1 MNRAIKNQ
9 FLKMSSVLT
18 NEFIEVVS
26 SQITQGLQV
35 MLRRIGSSLVAQQV
49 KDLVLSLQQ
58 PVAQIQAPAQELTD
72 APCVAKKKEEEEEW
86 ALSYA
91 FRKPRFKVWT

>member
-35 MLRRIGSSLVAQQV
+35 MLRRIGSSLVA
-49 KDLVLSLQQ
+49 
-58 PVAQIQAPAQELTD
+58 
-72 APCVAKKKEEEEEW
+72 
-86 ALSYA
+86 
-91 FRKPRFKVWT
+91 